1 MNYFF
6 LAFKPVLPSSQQD
19 IQNITCDEHRKIS
32 IANTDY
38 ELLLHY
44 SENDEYQIAVYLED
58 MLCFEAFANCE
69 SFTLIYLAFD
79 NKLYEKRE
87 TKNNFGKE
95 VVYLENGFSFVK
107 KYDNNGIVIC
117 ACTIVNSQKNGF
129 GYLYNGDCLE
139 YIGFLKDDK
148 RYGLGISYNTKNKKY
163 WNDLWISDQEDVS
176 RVSIENPIEI
186 DIYNDSLVAMEIE
199 QLFISSFTLQSPM
212 FTVSSFPKLKQL
224 VICENCS
231 MNTGSPCKKLS
242 INNKSI
248 ESIIIKARS
257 LVTIEEMIVEDCPKL
272 YRIEIGVP
280 NKDNKN
286 GKLCLEKCQL
296 FKFHSIYLIDD

>member
-19 IQNITCDEHRKIS
+19 IQNITSDERRSIK

-69 SFTLIYLAFD
+69 SFTLLYLTFD
-79 NKLYEKRE
+79 KKSCEIIGTE
-87 TKNNFGKE
+87 NNFGKE
-95 VVYLENGFSFVK
+95 VIYLEIGFSFIII
-107 KYDNNGIVIC
+107 YDNNENVIS
-117 ACTIVNSQKNGF
+117 ACTKINSQKNGF
-129 GYLYNGDCLE
+129 GCLYKGGCLE
-139 YIGFLKDDK
+139 YIGFFKDDK
-148 RYGLGISYNTKNKKY
+148 RYGFGISFDNENDILR
-163 WNDLWISDQEDVS
+163 NDLWISVQDES

-186 DIYNDSLVAMEIE
+186 DISHYSLVAKEIK
-199 QLFISSFTLQSPM
+199 QLFISSVTLQSPM
-212 FTVSSFPKLKQL
+212 FTVSSFPKLKKL
-224 VICENCS
+224 VICEKCCW
-231 MNTGSPCKKLS
+231 NTGSPCKKLY

-257 LVTIEEMIVEDCPKL
+257 LLSIEEMIVEDCPKL
-272 YRIEIGVP
+272 KRIEIGVP
-280 NKDNKN
+280 NEDNSN
-286 GKLCLEKCQL
+286 GKLCLENCQL
-296 FKFHSIYLIDD
+296 FKFQSTFLIDD